1 MVSLLNKIEVM
12 RIHYFFNN
20 PPKLYLEWLL
30 LILLCAL
37 VGIPIL
43 SSGHSA
49 GEQRPL
55 VLLSYLLEIAFYGYL
70 FISILIPIFFLK
82 WFKKYWYVSVSIALL
97 SLWVLF

>member
-1 MVSLLNKIEVM
+1 MVSLLDKIEVM

-43 SSGHSA
+43 SSGYSA

-70 FISILIPIFFLK
+70 FISILIPIFFLNGLK
-82 WFKKYWYVSVSIALL
+82 NIGI
-97 SLWVLF
+97 